1 MSVEGRSLVIMK
13 RIFGTAV
20 VSTLAM
26 MLTSCSLAAQDE
38 YRAGDGFWW
47 GVGGGAGV
55 GKVACSLCNA
65 GHKIAPTAQLRLG
78 GVLGRTFLFGL
89 EANGF
94 YRTGRDEDGNAALRE
109 VMGGAAAVLYWYPNP
124 AGGRYFF
131 KGGFGP
137 FFYRLSEANVP
148 SDQEAAPPISSTA
161 FSGHFGVGY
170 ELPVTSAIMF
180 VPYINFTGTAYANLT
195 RDESTVADANFTFIQ
210 VGLGFTW
217 R

>member
-1 MSVEGRSLVIMK
+1 MIMK
-13 RIFGTAV
+13 QFFGIAV
-20 VSTLAM
+20 LSTFATLFASGP
-26 MLTSCSLAAQDE
+26 LVAQDE

-47 GVGGGAGV
+47 GVGAGVGV

-65 GHKIAPTAQLRLG
+65 GHNIAPAAQLRLG
-78 GVLGRTFLFGL
+78 GVLGRTFLFGV

-94 YRTGRDEDGNAALRE
+94 YRTGRDENGNALLRE

-137 FFYRLSEANVP
+137 FFYRISEANVP
-148 SDQEAAPPISSTA
+148 ADQEAAAPISSTA

-170 ELPVTSAIMF
+170 ELPVTSSIMF
-180 VPYINFTGTAYANLT
+180 VPYVNFTGTAYANLT
-195 RDESTVADANFTFIQ
+195 REESTVADANLTLIQ
-210 VGLGFTW
+210 IGLGFTW